1 MPPRLWGGKT
11 GEDTWQDTIKDRWA
25 PAGPNKWIHL
35 YSPPRDVKE
44 TVFLLTG
51 GTGESR
57 ILSVIKNVLDILKG
71 KAISTSEKET
81 DHLEADGQIS
91 LIFHFGLWEYIQ
103 PSEKSKENPE
113 LFMLTGRDHARV
125 VWINSS

>member
-1 MPPRLWGGKT
+1 M
-11 GEDTWQDTIKDRWA
+11 
-25 PAGPNKWIHL
+25 
-35 YSPPRDVKE
+35 KE

-81 DHLEADGQIS
+81 GHLETDGQIS
-91 LIFHFGLWEYIQ
+91 LIFHFGL
-103 PSEKSKENPE
+103 
-113 LFMLTGRDHARV
+113 
-125 VWINSS
+125 

>member
-1 MPPRLWGGKT
+1 M
-11 GEDTWQDTIKDRWA
+11 
-25 PAGPNKWIHL
+25 
-35 YSPPRDVKE
+35 KE

-81 DHLEADGQIS
+81 EHLEADGQIS
-91 LIFHFGLWEYIQ
+91 LIFHFGL
-103 PSEKSKENPE
+103 
-113 LFMLTGRDHARV
+113 
-125 VWINSS
+125 